1 MFVYCINMSISYTNI
16 SAMNFQYPELDI
28 ASFENIAMMT
38 AHPLEIVVD
47 PSYCHRVV
55 LADIDVSANIF
66 KKLFFNTTFTSTTF
80 NTLLGGF
87 NDNRFG
93 LLPAPNTLADAPH
106 TLADGTVVQYYA
118 DMARYISLL
127 PPARRKYTTNHAFA
141 LQDEIL
147 DNIVLDL
154 TEAYPAV
161 LELFNT
167 CSFINFNKEMVGL
180 KTLNDIIPSATASC
194 ALDWGHVLE
203 LVRSEYDEVENG
215 VDQWVA
221 NPAKIAILKLT
232 LVMKTTVNMAAIG
245 ATADNL
251 VSTTEVVFR
260 YKVNFSETAEFIAW
274 DDDRVPAVPVAANG
288 PV

>member
-1 MFVYCINMSISYTNI
+1 MSSISYTNI
-16 SAMNFQYPELDI
+16 SGINFQYPELDI
-28 ASFENIAMMT
+28 ASFDNIAMMT
-38 AHPLEIVVD
+38 AHPLKIVVD

-66 KKLFFNTTFTSTTF
+66 KKLFFNTTFTSLIF
-80 NTLLGGF
+80 NTLIGGF
-87 NDNRFG
+87 DDNRFG
-93 LLPAPNTLADAPH
+93 LLPAPNTLADATH
-106 TLADGTVVQYYA
+106 TLADGTFVQYYA

-127 PPARRKYTTNHAFA
+127 PPARRKYPSNHAFS

-180 KTLNDIIPSATASC
+180 KTLNDIIPSASTSC

-203 LVRSEYDEVENG
+203 LVRSEYDEVEND

-221 NPAKIAILKLT
+221 NPNKIAILKLT

-245 ATADNL
+245 AAVDDL
-251 VSTTEVVFR
+251 ISTTEVVFR

-274 DDDRVPAVPVAANG
+274 DAARVPAVPVAPNA
-288 PV
+288 

>member
-1 MFVYCINMSISYTNI
+1 MSSISYTNI

-38 AHPLEIVVD
+38 AHPLTIVVD

-87 NDNRFG
+87 DDNRFG
-93 LLPAPNTLADAPH
+93 LLPAPNTLADANH
-106 TLADGTVVQYYA
+106 TLDDAASTVVQYYA

-203 LVRSEYDEVENG
+203 LVRSEYDEVEGG

-232 LVMKTTVNMAAIG
+232 LVMKTTINMAAIG
-245 ATADNL
+245 AAVDDL
-251 VSTTEVVFR
+251 ISTTEVVFR
-260 YKVNFSETAEFIAW
+260 YRVNFSETVEFIAW
-274 DDDRVPAVPVAANG
+274 DAARVAAVPVAANG